1 MATYQRPKKVKNQ
14 KEDPAEL
21 IVNRLDKSAG
31 RFEQLI
37 EKYKREIVWT
47 IGGII
52 IVFLGY
58 MAYHTWIAK
67 PSQIEAA
74 EELAFAQK
82 AYEMDSLYLALDGTP
97 ANLGLVKIAD
107 QYSSTPAGNIAKYL
121 AGAAYYRLGNY
132 DKAVSYFEKY
142 SADDEITSA
151 QALGIIGDCYAQTGK
166 AEEALKYYVKAAGKR
181 DNDFT
186 APFYLMKAGNTAM
199 YLKKYSDAAKYFE
212 TIKNKYPD
220 SSEAATVDKY
230 LEFAKAAAQNK

>member
-21 IVNRLDKSAG
+21 IVNKLDKSAG

-82 AYEMDSLYLALDGTP
+82 AYEMDSLYLALDGTTALEIMTKP
-97 ANLGLVKIAD
+97 YRISK
-107 QYSSTPAGNIAKYL
+107 NI
-121 AGAAYYRLGNY
+121 
-132 DKAVSYFEKY
+132 
-142 SADDEITSA
+142 
-151 QALGIIGDCYAQTGK
+151 QQTTK
-166 AEEALKYYVKAAGKR
+166 SHR
-181 DNDFT
+181 RRH
-186 APFYLMKAGNTAM
+186 
-199 YLKKYSDAAKYFE
+199 
-212 TIKNKYPD
+212 
-220 SSEAATVDKY
+220 SES
-230 LEFAKAAAQNK
+230 

>member
-1 MATYQRPKKVKNQ
+1 M
-14 KEDPAEL
+14 
-21 IVNRLDKSAG
+21 G
-31 RFEQLI
+31 
-37 EKYKREIVWT
+37 
-47 IGGII
+47 
-52 IVFLGY
+52 
-58 MAYHTWIAK
+58 
-67 PSQIEAA
+67 
-74 EELAFAQK
+74 AF
-82 AYEMDSLYLALDGTP
+82 
-97 ANLGLVKIAD
+97 
-107 QYSSTPAGNIAKYL
+107 
-121 AGAAYYRLGNY
+121 LGNY